1 MYLFVIDG
9 AVVVDGEH
17 AMKAGDS
24 ARITGLSELTV
35 STDEGAEIML
45 MDLA

>member
-9 AVVVDGEH
+9 TVALNEKH
-17 AMKAGDS
+17 PMKKGDS

-35 STDEGAEIML
+35 ATREGAEFML